1 MGLSPFMSQ
10 PKVARVINGAD
21 YEPENA
27 SLDKDR
33 NVYCK

>member
-1 MGLSPFMSQ
+1 MSLSPFMGQ
-10 PKVARVINGAD
+10 PKVARVINGPD

-33 NVYCK
+33 NVVC

>member
-1 MGLSPFMSQ
+1 MGLSPYKSA
-10 PKVARVINGAD
+10 PNVARVINGAD

-33 NVYCK
+33 NVVCK

>member
-1 MGLSPFMSQ
+1 MGLSPIMGQ

-21 YEPENA
+21 YEPINS

-33 NVYCK
+33 NVVC